1 MVPHLIILSLF
12 SVSFVLDKYPTITAA
27 DEIKSYYTSPDQRPA
42 PVDRYLVIAQL
53 LLDICTI
60 NSYAINASIKQLPS
74 APAPVPTLFEVRL
87 RAPANLWSC
96 QVLQYRKD
104 SPNNYFELKLLE
116 ALSRRLYLQ
125 FNVKNTRIDNQIDV
139 IHIISVT

>member
-1 MVPHLIILSLF
+1 M
-12 SVSFVLDKYPTITAA
+12 DKYPTISAA
-27 DEIKSYYTSPDQRPA
+27 DEIKAYYLSPDQAPA
-42 PVDRYLVIAQL
+42 SVDRYLEIAQL

-60 NSYAINASIKQLPS
+60 NSYAISASIKQLPS
-74 APAPVPTLFEVRL
+74 AKVSSMAAPALFEVRL

-116 ALSRRLYLQ
+116 ALSRRLHLR
-125 FNVKNTRIDNQIDV
+125 FNLKNTRVDNQIDV
-139 IHIISVT
+139 IHIISII